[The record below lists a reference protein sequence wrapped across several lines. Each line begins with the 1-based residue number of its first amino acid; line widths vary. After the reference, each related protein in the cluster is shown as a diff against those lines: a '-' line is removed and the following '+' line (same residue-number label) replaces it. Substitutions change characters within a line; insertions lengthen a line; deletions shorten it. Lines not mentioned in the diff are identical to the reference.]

1 LDFFTS
7 VDYVTFMTFL
17 QTLKEEVVERR
28 GMPSSQM
35 KSMPNKRQMKK
46 NRPMSQWKAQRMGL
60 PTNSDEE
67 EEGKHY
73 WNDGSYDAC

>member
-1 LDFFTS
+1 
-7 VDYVTFMTFL
+7 
-17 QTLKEEVVERR
+17 
-28 GMPSSQM
+28 MPSSQM
-35 KSMPNKRQMKK
+35 KAMPNKRQMKK